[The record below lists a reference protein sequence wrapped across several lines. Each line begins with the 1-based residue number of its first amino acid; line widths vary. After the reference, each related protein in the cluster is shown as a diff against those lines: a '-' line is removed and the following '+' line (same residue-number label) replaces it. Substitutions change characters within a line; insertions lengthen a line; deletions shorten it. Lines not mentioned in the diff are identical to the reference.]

1 MTFQHAY
8 FENLD
13 TRERMQVQ
21 FNPTELNFS
30 KSAQF
35 ADIPIPGLDAPVQQ
49 FIRGGTE
56 TLTVELFFDS
66 TDNGMGEGARSVT
79 EDNNALLPID
89 RFCGTDKFY
98 QLVKQNSNTHAP
110 PRCRFSWG
118 ESSNRSKPPVNTA
131 LEAPGQNQVVSKA
144 PFWFICIVESI
155 DRKFLLFSPEG
166 VPLRAR
172 LTVKL
177 REYQTIEQ
185 MVARLNSADHTK
197 ARIFKQRDRLDRIS
211 ASEYNTPAEWRRI
224 AEENDI
230 DDPRRIPPGTNL
242 VIPPIRVDSIVR
254 KPRSPS

>member
-1 MTFQHAY
+1 MAFQKAY
-8 FENLD
+8 FINLSKK
-13 TRERMQVQ
+13 ERSTSDSDESTWKLEVQ
-21 FNPTELNFS
+21 FNPTDLSFS
-30 KSAQF
+30 KNAQF
-35 ADIPIPGLDAPVQQ
+35 AEIAIPGLDAPVLQ

-56 TLTVELFFDS
+56 TLNLELFFD
-66 TDNGMGEGARSVT
+66 TTENGMGIGARSVT
-79 EDNNALLPID
+79 TL
-89 RFCGTDKFY
+89 TDKFY
-98 QLVKQNSNTHAP
+98 NLVKQDPDTHAP
-110 PRCRFSWG
+110 PKCLFVWG
-118 ESSNRSKPPVNTA
+118 PPLYQDIAEILNPYWVSS
-131 LEAPGQNQVVSKA
+131 A
-144 PFWFICIVESI
+144 PFWFTCIVEGV

-185 MVARLNSADHTK
+185 MVAGLNSADHTK

-211 ASEYNTPAEWRRI
+211 AREYNTAAEWRRI

-254 KPRSPS
+254 KPRSRS